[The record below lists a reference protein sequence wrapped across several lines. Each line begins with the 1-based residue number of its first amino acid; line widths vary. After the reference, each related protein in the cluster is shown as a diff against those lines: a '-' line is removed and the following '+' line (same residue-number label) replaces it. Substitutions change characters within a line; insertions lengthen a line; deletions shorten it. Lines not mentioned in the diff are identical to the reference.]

1 MSHEAD
7 SEKVDLHPH
16 VDALYMHSD
25 SPSMILER
33 VDIPVSANI
42 KLEAKDGEE
51 DTWLGLRESGLEKSI
66 NPTHGSSGTRF
77 ARSKG
82 HGRQLEK
89 EPSDL
94 NYPQATSHERR
105 FHEDVISYSG
115 RELLDVKEVHNP
127 QGVSQVRLSKDVHR
141 SSFSDF
147 RGMSSI
153 GDASGEELGQGQ
165 LQVQKDRG
173 EPVSPSV
180 SSNGG
185 HSRADLS
192 SGYPLRDSER
202 GREKNRRRREGISRS
217 GIREGAHGSK
227 PRPQADNNGWKGDK
241 DLHYR
246 EKQDFSEMGFHYQQD
261 TENNRQVRCNLH
273 QQTDIVSQ
281 LRTSSKLTHF
291 YM

>member
-33 VDIPVSANI
+33 VDIPVSANVQ
-42 KLEAKDGEE
+42 LEAKDGDE
-51 DTWLGLRESGLEKSI
+51 DTWLGLQESGLEKSI
-66 NPTHGSSGTRF
+66 DPTHGSSGTRF

-105 FHEDVISYSG
+105 FHEDVVSYSG
-115 RELLDVKEVHNP
+115 RELMDVEEVQNP
-127 QGVSQVRLSKDVHR
+127 QGVSQVRLSEDVHR
-141 SSFSDF
+141 
-147 RGMSSI
+147 I

-192 SGYPLRDSER
+192 RADLSSGYPLRDSER

-217 GIREGAHGSK
+217 GIREGTHGSK

-246 EKQDFSEMGFHYQQD
+246 EKQDFSEMGFQYQQD

-281 LRTSSKLTHF
+281 LRTRSKLAHF